1 MSTHKLGYPSLVD
14 VRYRQAVVWLW
25 PWECF
30 IHDNGGNGSF
40 DGDQGLSGFLF
51 FKQ

>member
-14 VRYRQAVVWLW
+14 ARYRQAGVWLW

-30 IHDNGGNGSF
+30 INDNGGNGSC
-40 DGDQGLSGFLF
+40 DGD
-51 FKQ
+51 